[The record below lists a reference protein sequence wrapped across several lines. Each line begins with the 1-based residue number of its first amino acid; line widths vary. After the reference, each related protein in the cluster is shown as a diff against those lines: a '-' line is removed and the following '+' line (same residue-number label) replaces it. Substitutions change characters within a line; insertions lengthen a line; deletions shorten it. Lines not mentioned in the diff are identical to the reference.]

1 MIGKVKSANIA
12 ESILEQARLPMII
25 VHLSELID
33 SKEAL
38 CRESHEN
45 DFAIVRDS
53 NLELGVLKV
62 LREGNTIRNAVR
74 TAGKRR

>member
-1 MIGKVKSANIA
+1 MIGKVNSANIA

-25 VHLSELID
+25 LHLPELVDSE
-33 SKEAL
+33 EPF
-38 CRESHEN
+38 CGESHVD

-53 NLELGVLKV
+53 NLELGGLKV

-74 TAGKRR
+74 TAGKKR